1 MSKREKIVTYGVMA
15 VVFFEVLRH
24 FTWRE
29 KVTPGPV
36 VKPFVPIGMDFR
48 ATVERRA

>member
-1 MSKREKIVTYGVMA
+1 MVYGLLA
-15 VVFFEVLRH
+15 VVSLEILRH

-29 KVTPGPV
+29 QATPGPPE
-36 VKPFVPIGMDFR
+36 KPFVPIGMDFR